1 MNCEIYSYE
10 KYKNIKMDQNITL
23 IIYNY
28 LHQLKTTE
36 LKKELMKNLKMSF
49 ILKTKINGNSYKN
62 INNIKEEIEIINQS
76 LSCDFYKKK
85 LYKLLELL

>member
-1 MNCEIYSYE
+1 
-10 KYKNIKMDQNITL
+10 MDQNITL

-36 LKKELMKNLKMSF
+36 LKKELMKNLKMTF
-49 ILKTKINGNSYKN
+49 ILKTKINGNTYEN
-62 INNIKEEIEIINQS
+62 TKEEEIDIINKY

-85 LYKLLELL
+85 LYKIL

>member
-1 MNCEIYSYE
+1 
-10 KYKNIKMDQNITL
+10 MDQNISL

-36 LKKELMKNLKMSF
+36 LKNEMIKNIKMSF
-49 ILKTKINGNSYKN
+49 ILKTKINGNLYEN
-62 INNIKEEIEIINQS
+62 TKEKEIINQY

-85 LYKLLELL
+85 LYKLL